1 MGLDKNRIICISSL
15 SDQQWKVEVF
25 PNDSNKSHFAYNI
38 KGSTMV
44 RFSYPLVLTVKG
56 GTEIFVYNIS
66 ENLYY
71 YLSLPAP
78 ILIESSTSWTSR
90 DSLNFWCLSDL
101 GDYLVQW
108 DWSFNYRY
116 SSIYVM
122 INKRYLEKKDF
133 PNEKILTF
141 FSPLNVKFL
150 SNEENAYVIQFE
162 KSILTYGMLS
172 YGLVEKSDSDYEKG
186 EIMNLEGDYLFFWK
200 KQGKSVSVK
209 LSPINFTDR

>member
-1 MGLDKNRIICISSL
+1 
-15 SDQQWKVEVF
+15 
-25 PNDSNKSHFAYNI
+25 
-38 KGSTMV
+38 
-44 RFSYPLVLTVKG
+44 
-56 GTEIFVYNIS
+56 
-66 ENLYY
+66 
-71 YLSLPAP
+71 
-78 ILIESSTSWTSR
+78 
-90 DSLNFWCLSDL
+90 
-101 GDYLVQW
+101 
-108 DWSFNYRY
+108 
-116 SSIYVM
+116 M